1 MVKVLPQFD
10 LSSFFFFKSALD
22 QIGPKTILIHLC
34 TFEICVQWQG
44 PFVMNNIFFFISFS
58 TKSHTTEENMQGRNK
73 DNSIKR
79 RGQV

>member
-1 MVKVLPQFD
+1 
-10 LSSFFFFKSALD
+10 
-22 QIGPKTILIHLC
+22 
-34 TFEICVQWQG
+34 
-44 PFVMNNIFFFISFS
+44 MNNIFFFISFS